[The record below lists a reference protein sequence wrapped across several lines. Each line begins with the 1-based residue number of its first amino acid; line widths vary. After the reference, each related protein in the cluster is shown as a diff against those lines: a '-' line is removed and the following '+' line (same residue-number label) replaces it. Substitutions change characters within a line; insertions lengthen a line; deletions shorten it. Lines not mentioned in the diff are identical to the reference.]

1 MATIID
7 NSTEKMLTR
16 TLIAGVDSGEYDID
30 DSMKELENLCEAGD
44 LQVVCQVV
52 QKKDNPE
59 NKYYLGEGKMAEVK
73 ELCHNNQVELCVFDC
88 ELTGSQIKNISDFL
102 EIEVIDRTML
112 ILEIFSKRA
121 TTAEGK
127 LQTELALLKYQLPR
141 LSGMGA
147 SLSRQGGG
155 GAGGGGARRGAGE
168 SKLEYDRRHINQRIT
183 LIKEKLEQVEK
194 RRDLLSE
201 KRKKNDVPVVAL
213 TGYTNVGKSSL
224 LNALLGEERAIV
236 TPIPGTTRDMVQ
248 GDLILGGSVIHLT
261 DTAGLHATDDPVEQ
275 LGVARARRAMEDADL
290 VLAVFDQSRPL
301 DADDRALLAELQ
313 GRNVLIV
320 LNKADLAPVL
330 SAADVTARFDAPV
343 LTVSAAD
350 EATLAPLKAFLAE
363 QAAVSDN
370 LALTQPRHVEAAR
383 RAARHLRQAAE
394 TARALSVDMASID
407 LQSAQLALAEI
418 TGDEVEERLLDRVFG
433 MFCVGK

>member
-73 ELCHNNQVELCVFDC
+73 ELCHNNEVELCVFDC

-141 LSGMGA
+141 FSGLGA

-224 LNALLGEERAIV
+224 LNKITNSEIFEKDMLFATLDPTARKFVLPSGQNAILV
-236 TPIPGTTRDMVQ
+236 
-248 GDLILGGSVIHLT
+248 
-261 DTAGLHATDDPVEQ
+261 DTVGFVSRLPHKLVEAFKSTLKQ
-275 LGVARARRAMEDADL
+275 AKYAD
-290 VLAVFDQSRPL
+290 
-301 DADDRALLAELQ
+301 
-313 GRNVLIV
+313 IV
-320 LNKADLAPVL
+320 LNVCDISSEDRDNQLEITRGVL
-330 SAADVTARFDAPV
+330 DEIGVDKDNIITVYNKCDKEHQPFLMENGVR
-343 LTVSAAD
+343 VSAKSGFGLETLLEKIDEKLSDRMEQLDILLPYSQTGLVNTIRENGVVHSEEYTAD
-350 EATLAPLKAFLAE
+350 GI
-363 QAAVSDN
+363 AVKGI
-370 LALTQPRHVEAAR
+370 
-383 RAARHLRQAAE
+383 
-394 TARALSVDMASID
+394 VDKKFAY
-407 LQSAQLALAEI
+407 LYKNYEI
-418 TGDEVEERLLDRVFG
+418 
-433 MFCVGK
+433 